1 MVGSEEFE
9 VYGLTPLSMIVGQ
22 SGCYRSVVSE
32 CGLIINECGFGSAD
46 IIHQCGLANHD
57 VIGPAR
63 LYYRSATLMLI
74 ENDPEAPK
82 RAKIRLFA

>member
-1 MVGSEEFE
+1 MHET
-9 VYGLTPLSMIVGQ
+9 YGVRRLSMIVGQ

-46 IIHQCGLANHD
+46 IINECGLAKPD

-63 LYYRSATLMLI
+63 LYYRSATTIGPL
-74 ENDPEAPK
+74 
-82 RAKIRLFA
+82 

>member
-1 MVGSEEFE
+1 MHKT
-9 VYGLTPLSMIVGQ
+9 YGVRPLSMIVGQ

-46 IIHQCGLANHD
+46 IINEWGLAKPD

-63 LYYRSATLMLI
+63 LYYRSATTIGPL
-74 ENDPEAPK
+74 
-82 RAKIRLFA
+82 